1 MPRFVWAMLVII
13 GVGCATAQVSASGS
27 QPTTDVTDSTLPRG
41 KVSLVRGVLRQL
53 DPIHDQLLIRAF
65 GGRDIRINF
74 DPRTQLVAQDM
85 HVRLTSIPTG
95 SVLSV
100 DTVINNGKLFAVSV
114 RMSPSNTAE
123 IDGQIVSYDTAKSQ
137 LMLRDPLSPE
147 NLSLH
152 LTASTTVFDQG
163 HSAALRA
170 LSPGT
175 LVRVSF
181 IPAGKT
187 VNKIEILAARGNSFT
202 FAGLVVA
209 VDLHSRVLS
218 LSNDTDQSI
227 RELAIGSLDASSL
240 SLLKEGAAVTVQAEF
255 DGDRYNVRAVTPLS
269 RNP

>member
-1 MPRFVWAMLVII
+1 ML
-13 GVGCATAQVSASGS
+13 GVGCASAQVAAVDAGS
-27 QPTTDVTDSTLPRG
+27 QLTADVTDSPLVPRG

-74 DPRTQLVAQDM
+74 DPHTQLLAQDT
-85 HVRLTSIPTG
+85 HARLTSIPAG

-114 RMSPSNTAE
+114 RMSPSNAAE
-123 IDGQIVSYDTAKSQ
+123 IDGQIVSYDTAKSR
-137 LMLRDPLSPE
+137 LLLRDPLSPE
-147 NLSLH
+147 NLSLR
-152 LTASTTVFDQG
+152 LTPGTTVTDQG
-163 HSAALRA
+163 QPAALQA

-181 IPAGKT
+181 SPAGKT
-187 VNKIEILAARGNSFT
+187 ANKIEILAERGNSFT
-202 FAGLVVA
+202 FAGVVVA

-240 SLLKEGAAVTVQAEF
+240 RLLKEGAAVTVQAEF
-255 DGDRYNVRAVTPLS
+255 DGDRYNVRAVTFLS